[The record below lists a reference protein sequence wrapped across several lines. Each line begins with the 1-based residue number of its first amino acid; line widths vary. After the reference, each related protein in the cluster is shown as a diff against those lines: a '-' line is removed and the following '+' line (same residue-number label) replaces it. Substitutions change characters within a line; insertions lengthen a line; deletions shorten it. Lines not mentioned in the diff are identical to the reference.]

1 MESEDNLDVF
11 IKHDTNKIIVS
22 EVEPSFILGTA
33 EVLTF
38 GAKKYARGNWKNM
51 TEEDRQ
57 RIADSLLRHI
67 LQYLDG
73 QECDSETNIS
83 HLYHASCN
91 LMFLANLD
99 KNKKRANLDG
109 KSTRIINE

>member
-1 MESEDNLDVF
+1 MENSSNNSEFTKNDLGKV
-11 IKHDTNKIIVS
+11 IVS
-22 EVEPSFILGTA
+22 EVEPSYILGTA
-33 EVLTF
+33 KVLTF
-38 GAKKYARGNWKNM
+38 GAKNYARGNWKKM

-67 LQYLDG
+67 LDYLDG
-73 QECDSETNIS
+73 NELDPETNES

-99 KNKKRANLDG
+99 KQTKNKDFFKCV
-109 KSTRIINE
+109 K